1 MQKTNRANRAKKKE
15 FFFKGKIADMIGI
28 HESYIVNAV
37 CFGYLLLF
45 GILAKRVLQK
55 QGIAI
60 DEIE

>member
-1 MQKTNRANRAKKKE
+1 
-15 FFFKGKIADMIGI
+15 MIGI

-45 GILAKRVLQK
+45 GIIAKRVLHK

-60 DEIE
+60 DEID

>member
-1 MQKTNRANRAKKKE
+1 
-15 FFFKGKIADMIGI
+15 MIGI

-45 GILAKRVLQK
+45 GIIAKRVLYK

-60 DEIE
+60 DEID